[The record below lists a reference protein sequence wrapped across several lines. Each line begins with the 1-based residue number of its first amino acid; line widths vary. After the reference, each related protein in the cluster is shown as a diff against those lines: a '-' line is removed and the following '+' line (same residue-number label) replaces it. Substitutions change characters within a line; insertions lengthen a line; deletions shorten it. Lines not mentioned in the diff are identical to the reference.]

1 MGNDMIRWGIL
12 GTGGISRAF
21 AQALRETPGARLVAV
36 GSRSLGSARAF
47 AGEFGAAAYGS
58 YEALVA
64 APGVDIVYIG
74 TPHTLHAEN
83 TLLALGA
90 GKAVLC
96 EKPFAMNLR
105 QARRMIGLAR
115 SRRLFLMEA
124 MWTRFMPAL
133 AEVRRLVA
141 DGEIGEVALVQAD
154 FGFAA
159 TRDPGH
165 RVNQRELGGGALLDL
180 GIYPLSIASALLGPV
195 ESVQAQAVIGD
206 TGVDLVT
213 GFVMRHRGGTM
224 SVSSCSLRARTP
236 CELHIAG
243 SLGSI
248 RMDSMFHMAGSLTV
262 TASDG
267 SSRGIPTPFLG
278 NGYVHEAI
286 AAGEALRAGWIEH
299 PLMTH
304 DDTLAGMRVLDEIRA
319 QIGLRYPSDELPD
332 ALADEVANPLTDEL
346 ANGLANALANESDVE
361 RTHAPSDAP
370 AGRR

>member
-1 MGNDMIRWGIL
+1 MIRWGIL

-64 APGVDIVYIG
+64 APEVDIVYIG

-83 TLLALGA
+83 TVLALEA

-105 QARRMIGLAR
+105 QARRMVDLAR
-115 SRRLFLMEA
+115 SRKLFLMEA

-141 DGEIGEVALVQAD
+141 GGEIGEVALVQAD

-159 TRDPGH
+159 TRDPEH
-165 RVNQRELGGGALLDL
+165 RVNQRALGGGALLDL

-195 ESVQAQAVIGD
+195 ESVQAQAMIGE
-206 TGVDLVT
+206 TGVDVGT

-224 SVSSCSLRARTP
+224 SVSSCSLRAGTP
-236 CELHIAG
+236 CELHISG

-248 RMDSMFHMAGSLTV
+248 RMDSMFHMARSLTV
-262 TASDG
+262 TAADG
-267 SSRGIPTPFLG
+267 SRRSIATPFLG

-286 AAGEALRAGWIEH
+286 AAGEALRAEWVEH

-304 DDTLAGMRVLDEIRA
+304 EDTLAGMRVLDAIRA
-319 QIGLRYPSDELPD
+319 QIGLRYPADELANALPD
-332 ALADEVANPLTDEL
+332 EAADEVANALTD
-346 ANGLANALANESDVE
+346 GLANALANESDLEGRNAHSDTPTE
-361 RTHAPSDAP
+361 RT
-370 AGRR
+370 